1 MTFEKLDRIVELTI
15 KYTTLGTLS
24 IGAGDQPQSTVDSP
38 LIRIGG
44 EPVIPGSS
52 LKGALR
58 SNLEAI
64 LAQRGVEVC
73 VPYTAIPDRIRR
85 DNRLRKEYLQKIERL
100 DTCDP
105 RDPVC
110 PICQMFGTAGGA
122 QGLSGHVIVL
132 DARLKDTFDPAILT
146 ERTHVAITRDTR
158 SQAGGALVSV
168 EAVDAGVEFSGIIRL
183 VNPEDWMVGAILRG
197 LEVLGYLGVGAKKTS
212 GYGQLQVEPQ
222 QVVTRKFTARGWEET
237 AGDLDAYRRAFDTRL
252 AKATG

>member
-1 MTFEKLDRIVELTI
+1 MTFEKLDRIVELTV

-24 IGAGDQPQSTVDSP
+24 IGGGDQPQSIVDSP
-38 LIRIGG
+38 LMRIGG

-64 LAQRGVEVC
+64 LAGQGVDVC
-73 VPYTAIPDRIRR
+73 VPYTAIPNDIRKSGR
-85 DNRLRKEYLQKIERL
+85 TDQYLREIGRLN
-100 DTCDP
+100 TCRP
-105 RDPVC
+105 NANIC

-146 ERTHVAITRDTR
+146 ERAHVAITRDTR
-158 SQAGGALVSV
+158 AQAGGALVSV
-168 EAVDAGVEFSGIIRL
+168 EAVDAGVEFSGVIRL
-183 VNPEDWMVGAILRG
+183 INAEDWMVGAILRG
-197 LEVLGYLGVGAKKTS
+197 LEALGYLGIGAKKTS

-222 QVVTRKFTARGWEET
+222 GVIIRKLTTAGWEET
-237 AGDLDAYRRAFDTRL
+237 PGDLDAYRRAFDTCL
-252 AKATG
+252 AQAAG

>member
-1 MTFEKLDRIVELTI
+1 MTFEKLDRIVELTV

-64 LAQRGVEVC
+64 LAQRGVAVC
-73 VPYTAIPDRIRR
+73 VPYTAIPNDIRKSGR
-85 DNRLRKEYLQKIERL
+85 TGQYLQDIGRL
-100 DTCDP
+100 NTCKP
-105 RDPVC
+105 NEEIC

-158 SQAGGALVSV
+158 AQAGGALVSV

-222 QVVTRKFTARGWEET
+222 QVVIRKLTATGWEAT
-237 AGDLDAYRRAFDTRL
+237 AGDLDAYRQAFDTRL

>member
-1 MTFEKLDRIVELTI
+1 MTFEKLDRIVELTV

-38 LIRIGG
+38 LMRIGG
-44 EPVIPGSS
+44 KPVIPGSS

-58 SNLEAI
+58 SNIEAI
-64 LAQRGVEVC
+64 LAQSGEKVC
-73 VPYTAIPDRIRR
+73 VPITAIPNTIKRDDRAGYAASIG
-85 DNRLRKEYLQKIERL
+85 RKFP
-100 DTCDP
+100 CDP
-105 RDPVC
+105 KTPCR
-110 PICQMFGTAGGA
+110 ICQMFGTAGGA
-122 QGLSGHVIVL
+122 QGLSGRVIVL
-132 DARLKDTFDPAILT
+132 DALLTNTFDPAILT

-158 SQAGGALVSV
+158 AQAGGALVSV

-222 QVVTRKFTARGWEET
+222 QVVIRKLTATGWEAT